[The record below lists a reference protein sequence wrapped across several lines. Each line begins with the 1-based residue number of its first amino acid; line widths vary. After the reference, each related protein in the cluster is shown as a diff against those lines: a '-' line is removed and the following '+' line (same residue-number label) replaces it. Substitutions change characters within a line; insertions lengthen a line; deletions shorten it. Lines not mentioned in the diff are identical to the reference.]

1 MMTTENYQQLV
12 DLRRAHDEEN
22 ETINQAIDNYFAI
35 CDIAKKEFI
44 EKSDW
49 ALENVHRLQ
58 EKREILHKEY
68 INKVEAINNKCKEE
82 SA

>member
-12 DLRRAHDEEN
+12 DLRMAHDEEN
-22 ETINQAIDNYFAI
+22 ETINQAIDNFFTI

-44 EKSDW
+44 EKTDW

-82 SA
+82 TA

>member
-1 MMTTENYQQLV
+1 MMTTENYQQLM

-22 ETINQAIDNYFAI
+22 ETINQAIENYFAI
-35 CDIAKKEFI
+35 CEIAKKEFI

-49 ALENVHRLQ
+49 VLGNIQRLQ

-68 INKVEAINNKCKEE
+68 INKVDAINNKRKEE
-82 SA
+82 TA